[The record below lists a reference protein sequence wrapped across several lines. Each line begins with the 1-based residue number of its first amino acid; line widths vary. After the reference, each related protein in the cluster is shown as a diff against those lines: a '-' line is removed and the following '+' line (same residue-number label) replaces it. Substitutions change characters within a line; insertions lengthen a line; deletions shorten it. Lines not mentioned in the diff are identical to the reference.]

1 MKKIKAIFEE
11 LNSLYKNNVVGM
23 TCTELSQRLQNRG
36 IIVAPHMIYSYL
48 YDQIERDNIGKLRRF
63 KKGKGKII
71 YDYYSYFITDKGNR
85 YIEKK
90 YNIKST
96 RLESMRKEEE
106 ERKRKVKRF
115 GLFALLLLA
124 TTAYYLITK

>member
-1 MKKIKAIFEE
+1 MSKIQAIFEE
-11 LNSLYKNNVVGM
+11 LNSLYKNNIVGM

-48 YDQIERDNIGKLRRF
+48 YWHINKGTIGKLKRF
-63 KKGKGKII
+63 KKGKGKLI
-71 YDYYSYFITDKGNR
+71 YDYYSYYITDKGDR
-85 YIEKK
+85 YIERK

-96 RLESMRKEEE
+96 RLESMRKVEN
-106 ERKRKVKRF
+106 ERKRKLKRF
-115 GLFALLLLA
+115 GLFALLLLV